1 MKNIKVLVKWL
12 ETTNLFSMIRNYIL
26 RSLASYYNS
35 KGKLLYIFSNSLDV
49 NAVNQINR
57 IKEETEILMSDQ
69 EAYLIYTTVAKLEK
83 IPGDIAEVGVYKGGT
98 AKLIRHKSKKPLH
111 LFDTFKGLPKLSTKD
126 NKKQFHEGEFSA
138 SMEEVKINLAKY
150 SKVYLYKGLFPLT
163 AKKIMNKKFSFVH
176 LDVDLYKSTLDC
188 LKYFY
193 PRVSRGGVI
202 ISHDYPNSD
211 GVKKAFD
218 EFFQDKPE
226 IIIEPF
232 ATGQCLIVKV

>member
-1 MKNIKVLVKWL
+1 
-12 ETTNLFSMIRNYIL
+12 
-26 RSLASYYNS
+26 
-35 KGKLLYIFSNSLDV
+35 
-49 NAVNQINR
+49 
-57 IKEETEILMSDQ
+57 
-69 EAYLIYTTVAKLEK
+69 
-83 IPGDIAEVGVYKGGT
+83 
-98 AKLIRHKSKKPLH
+98 
-111 LFDTFKGLPKLSTKD
+111 
-126 NKKQFHEGEFSA
+126 
-138 SMEEVKINLAKY
+138 
-150 SKVYLYKGLFPLT
+150 
-163 AKKIMNKKFSFVH
+163 MNKKFSFVH

-211 GVKKAFD
+211 GVNKAFD